1 MPVTDPPLLE
11 AKALSAFR
19 AALSCSPL
27 GREPHMPQGRACAHT
42 RDQSQWSFHNSMGT
56 CQVSTRP
63 CEMSRPL
70 CTVASAA
77 INKAPLCHWFE
88 LGGEVA
94 QGLRLLDHSI
104 PRQGGSIFGD
114 RSDDLNHIVNM
125 ALGIGSPWNR
135 QSD

>member
-1 MPVTDPPLLE
+1 MEFQSLPKNRREMGSDSRLSQPGL
-11 AKALSAFR
+11 AKCHAL
-19 AALSCSPL
+19 
-27 GREPHMPQGRACAHT
+27 
-42 RDQSQWSFHNSMGT
+42 
-56 CQVSTRP
+56 
-63 CEMSRPL
+63 
-70 CTVASAA
+70 TVATTA
-77 INKAPLCHWFE
+77 IYKAPLCDWFE

-125 ALGIGSPWNR
+125 ALGIGSPRNR